1 MPSPLRPGGAGVRFW
16 TIAIVWSGLAGGSSP
31 ISGEF
36 TGPPH
41 PEARRVIIANTG
53 GGAAIALPGAPL
65 LTGETKKRPEAR
77 KRASDHSHPRESRCF
92 LHQIPQRSLA

>member
-1 MPSPLRPGGAGVRFW
+1 MSDFPLRRGTPADAIAAAAPAGWGVVLEQGRTAR

-36 TGPPH
+36 TGPQH

-53 GGAAIALPGAPL
+53 GAALRLPCRGAAPDGRD
-65 LTGETKKRPEAR
+65 KKRTETS
-77 KRASDHSHPRESRCF
+77 KRS
-92 LHQIPQRSLA
+92 